1 MIALKLVLGLV
12 CTELNVLLKVTV
24 VLNTSV

>member
-12 CTELNVLLKVTV
+12 CTELNVLLKVTG